1 MGPKRW
7 LRGLVAGAVATL
19 LWGCG
24 GGGGDDGSSATL
36 IAETAKAFWNDETA
50 GRWAFVQTDRR
61 PGGANGR
68 INLVTVGGTQTIGQ
82 VTATRFVHSS
92 SLLDGESVDELR
104 YFDGQAIRA
113 VGEIDIG
120 TGPIPGG
127 YAELP
132 APMLDGVP
140 TTVLDQSASVG
151 DLDFD
156 GVADTGRLLIVT
168 TLGTEPSR
176 TVPAGAFSNVVRART
191 DITVSITLSQVKQ
204 TVTVSSTLT
213 TWYAPGVGP
222 IRREFVDPDPDLVAP
237 NNVVYE
243 ELSGVSIAAV
253 KAGVVPGY
261 VALDGI
267 GAGSDSNQA
276 GMPSIAS
283 GGERILIASRG
294 LDAVGAAGLYGAIL
308 GTDGA
313 EIARRTLVQPSSGS
327 YLQMQSAAVFD
338 GQNFQAFWVR
348 PDGVLVGQRV
358 SVDGTVLG
366 APGGT
371 PVGVGGEG
379 SIKRIAAASDANA
392 VLLVWER
399 QPVGG
404 TSVLEG
410 AIVDR
415 NGSTTVPVALGSGQD
430 DELAAAWSS
439 GTYLVTRQ
447 SAPGS
452 DAIRFARVGPTGA
465 VTSPAGSPPDP
476 IWSAIPIEST
486 HRTGVRVVGH
496 PDGFFVGWANWE
508 APPMIGVSSTL
519 RGRRIGSDGSL
530 PDAGSVP
537 IDPVPVAGREQGVAL
552 ASGGAGLLAGS
563 VSEWTLDRLLTADR
577 ARAVRAPASGGVPSF
592 GVAAPYWY
600 TGSGTDA
607 PDLWPVAVG
616 AGNSF
621 VIAWLENRQ
630 GSVATSDRVLA
641 TFVHPPASR

>member
-1 MGPKRW
+1 MGST
-7 LRGLVAGAVATL
+7 RGLRLLAAGAVSLL

-24 GGGGDDGSSATL
+24 GGGGGDGSSAIV
-36 IAETAKAFWNDETA
+36 IAETAKAYWNDEAA
-50 GRWAFVQTDRR
+50 GRWAFVQTDLR
-61 PGGANGR
+61 PGGASGR
-68 INLVTVGGTQTIGQ
+68 INLVTVSGTQTVGQ
-82 VTATRFVHSS
+82 VVATRFVHSS
-92 SLLDGESVDELR
+92 SLFDDESVDELR

-120 TGPIPGG
+120 TGPIPGS

-151 DLDFD
+151 DIDFD
-156 GVADTGRLLIVT
+156 GVPDAGRLLIVT
-168 TLGTEPSR
+168 TLGTEATR
-176 TVPAGAFSNVVRART
+176 TVPAGTFSNVVRART
-191 DITVSITLSQVKQ
+191 EITVTITLSFVKQ
-204 TVTVSSTLT
+204 TVTVTGVMT

-222 IRREFVDPDPDLVAP
+222 IRREFIDPDPDLRAP
-237 NNVVYE
+237 NNVAYE
-243 ELSGVSIAAV
+243 ELSGVSIAALE
-253 KAGVVPGY
+253 AGVVPGY

-267 GAGSDSNQA
+267 GAGGDSDQA

-283 GGERILIASRG
+283 GGERILVASRG
-294 LDAVGAAGLYGAIL
+294 VDAGGAAGLYGAIL

-313 EIARRTLVQPSSGS
+313 EISRRTLVEPSTGS
-327 YLQMQSAAVFD
+327 YLQMQSAAAFD

-366 APGGT
+366 TAGGT
-371 PVGVGGEG
+371 PVVVGGAG
-379 SIKRIAAASDANA
+379 SIARIAAASDGNA

-399 QPVGG
+399 KDSN
-404 TSVLEG
+404 SVLEG

-415 NGSTTVPVALGSGQD
+415 NGSTTATVALGSGQD

-439 GTYLVTRQ
+439 GTYLVTRR
-447 SAPGS
+447 SGLTPS
-452 DAIRFARVGPTGA
+452 DAIRFARVSPAGA
-465 VTSPAGSPPDP
+465 VTPPAGTSADP
-476 IWSAIPIEST
+476 IWSPIPIEST
-486 HRTGVRVVGH
+486 HRTGVRVVARA
-496 PDGFFVGWANWE
+496 DGFFVGWASWNE
-508 APPMIGVSSTL
+508 PPNPGVSSTL

-530 PDAGSVP
+530 PDAASVP

-552 ASGGAGLLAGS
+552 ASGGSGLLAGS

-577 ARAVRAPASGGVPSF
+577 ARAVRAPAAAGAPSF
-592 GVAAPYWY
+592 GDAAPYWY

-616 AGNSF
+616 VGNSF
-621 VIAWLENRQ
+621 VFAWLENRQ
-630 GSVATSDRVLA
+630 SGAATSDRVLA